1 MSVLRET
8 WWLLQKEFLL
18 EWRNKFALSGILL
31 YVFSTIFIV
40 YLAFFNVDPRTWNA
54 LFWIIVSFAAVNAAV
69 KSFAQEN
76 SQRQLY
82 YYTLVNPI
90 AVILSKIVYNI
101 GLLFVIS
108 VLTWLGFGFVA
119 DNPVKD
125 VPQFILVIFLGSLG
139 FAIAFTFISAI
150 SAKAN
155 NNATLMAIMSFPVII
170 PVLLTLIK
178 LSANA
183 LRILQ
188 DTSVDT
194 DIMILVSINM
204 LLLGMALLLYPY
216 LWRG

>member
-1 MSVLRET
+1 MAILRET

-18 EWRNKFALSGILL
+18 EWRNRFALSGILL

-54 LFWIIVSFAAVNAAV
+54 LFWIIVLFAAVNAAV
-69 KSFAQEN
+69 KSFAQES

-90 AVILSKIVYNI
+90 AVILSKITYNI

-108 VLTWLGFGFVA
+108 ILTWLGFGFVA

-125 VPQFILVIFLGSLG
+125 AAQFILVIFLGSLG

-155 NNATLMAIMSFPVII
+155 NNATLMAILSFPVII

-188 DTSVDT
+188 DTDTDT

>member
-1 MSVLRET
+1 MGILRET
-8 WWLLQKEFLL
+8 GWLLQKEFLL

-54 LFWIIVSFAAVNAAV
+54 LFWIIVLFAAVNAAV

-90 AVILSKIVYNI
+90 AVILSKILYNI
-101 GLLFVIS
+101 GLLFLIS
-108 VLTWLGFGFVA
+108 LLTWLGFGFVA

-125 VPQFILVIFLGSLG
+125 PGQFVLVIFLGSLG

-188 DTSVDT
+188 DTDIGT
-194 DIMILVSINM
+194 DITVLVSINM
-204 LLLGMALLLYPY
+204 MLLGMALLLYPF